1 LTASLHFSNNGRIEV
16 LTLDFQQFH
25 GHKKKLKKAH
35 PGELKCIDVL
45 RIAKWMWIVME
56 NKTTS
61 SI

>member
-1 LTASLHFSNNGRIEV
+1 LLHFSNNGRIEV
-16 LTLDFQQFH
+16 LTLDFQQFY
-25 GHKKKLKKAH
+25 GHEEKLKKAH
-35 PGELKCIDVL
+35 SGELKCIDIL

>member
-1 LTASLHFSNNGRIEV
+1 MQPLRALANIIYGFDKME
-16 LTLDFQQFH
+16 
-25 GHKKKLKKAH
+25 KAH